1 MVSLLEEI
9 CYIQDYF
16 ELYRYIFPGLQ
27 VSLTVEGD
35 AQAIAVLP
43 RIFLNYVENA
53 LKHGKRNDQKYP
65 ITVRF
70 LIDDKVRFSVS
81 NAKKLN
87 YTGISTGVGLENTY
101 HMLKAYYGEEFML
114 DIQDQ
119 EHFFEVKLTLPKV
132 AYHGELHYY
141 SPLSLDK
148 NLSIK

>member
-1 MVSLLEEI
+1 MVDFRVISGNGENNSFAETGRLGSIL
-9 CYIQDYF
+9 
-16 ELYRYIFPGLQ
+16 PG
-27 VSLTVEGD
+27 D
-35 AQAIAVLP
+35 
-43 RIFLNYVENA
+43 A

-132 AYHGELHYY
+132 TYHGDLHYY